1 MDKLNKFISKSNIR
15 HSNKYDYSL
24 VNYVNSITKVEII
37 CSEHGSFLVRPDAH
51 VRKVGCP
58 ICNGGVKYDNL
69 TFIDKCVELRG
80 NDYLYDKVDYKN
92 STTKVLI
99 GCKDHGYF
107 NIRPANFLSG
117 QGCSKCGGVYKRTID
132 EFKILSNRVHGDSYD
147 YSLVDYQNNKTKVE
161 IICKNHGEFY
171 QSPKDHLRGS
181 GCKLCVSSKGEEL
194 VESILKS
201 FGLEYEREFKFKD
214 CLGISG
220 MVLPFDFYLN
230 KLNLIIEYDGR
241 QHYES
246 VSKFGGDLAL
256 KNLKLNDNI
265 RNIWCF
271 NKNIKLIR
279 IRYNNIVSDLD
290 NLYSYIDDQ
299 INKPGDILVTT
310 NEIVKKNISEY
321 LNPTRFDIKN
331 YISIRKEF
339 IDFFNLVY
347 DDIILYNHVIGS
359 SECDIFLPN
368 INIGFKLLG
377 LYKNSEVISDK
388 DTQLKSYNEYSNKD
402 LKIIQIFEDFWIS
415 KNDIIKYRIRNI
427 LNKSN
432 KLYARKCEIRL
443 VETKECSNF
452 LDLSHLQGKIGSS
465 IKLGLYNNSELVS
478 IMVFGTLRKNLGQK
492 SKKNSYELLRFCNK
506 LNTNV
511 IGSASKLFN
520 HFIKN
525 YDIEYMVSYADKCW
539 SGSSNIYSKLN
550 MEYSHESKPSY
561 FYIIGDKRKGRF
573 AYRKDQL
580 LLCGYSEE
588 LTEHKICL
596 SNHIFRIYDCGSFKY
611 EWNKKDQSN

>member
-1 MDKLNKFISKSNIR
+1 M
-15 HSNKYDYSL
+15 
-24 VNYVNSITKVEII
+24 
-37 CSEHGSFLVRPDAH
+37 
-51 VRKVGCP
+51 
-58 ICNGGVKYDNL
+58 
-69 TFIDKCVELRG
+69 
-80 NDYLYDKVDYKN
+80 
-92 STTKVLI
+92 
-99 GCKDHGYF
+99 
-107 NIRPANFLSG
+107 
-117 QGCSKCGGVYKRTID
+117 
-132 EFKILSNRVHGDSYD
+132 
-147 YSLVDYQNNKTKVE
+147 
-161 IICKNHGEFY
+161 
-171 QSPKDHLRGS
+171 
-181 GCKLCVSSKGEEL
+181 
-194 VESILKS
+194 
-201 FGLEYEREFKFKD
+201 
-214 CLGISG
+214 
-220 MVLPFDFYLN
+220 
-230 KLNLIIEYDGR
+230 
-241 QHYES
+241 
-246 VSKFGGDLAL
+246 
-256 KNLKLNDNI
+256 
-265 RNIWCF
+265 
-271 NKNIKLIR
+271 
-279 IRYNNIVSDLD
+279 
-290 NLYSYIDDQ
+290 
-299 INKPGDILVTT
+299 
-310 NEIVKKNISEY
+310 
-321 LNPTRFDIKN
+321 
-331 YISIRKEF
+331 
-339 IDFFNLVY
+339 
-347 DDIILYNHVIGS
+347 
-359 SECDIFLPN
+359 
-368 INIGFKLLG
+368 
-377 LYKNSEVISDK
+377 ISDK

-415 KNDIIKYRIRNI
+415 KNDIIKSRIRNI